1 MRKLVTYK
9 FESSSRSSLHW
20 IIIYILYN
28 AMWWWWWWWWWW
40 WDVRY
45 VCFLLSSCEDVST
58 DCEDCHAG
66 VPTCLVS
73 TLIMMVGNRH
83 WWWWWWRRFW
93 SPLLPSS
100 SLKVS
105 FCIIHELANLDLWL
119 RRLHWRSMQDYNN
132 DYNNH
137 HNYNCPRD
145 NYNNNGPGHRCNS
158 HFDKDASHCH
168 CH

>member
-28 AMWWWWWWWWWW
+28 AMWWRWWW

-83 WWWWWWRRFW
+83 WWWWWWWRRFW
-93 SPLLPSS
+93 SPSLPSS

-119 RRLHWRSMQDYNN
+119 RRLHWRKSTFS
-132 DYNNH
+132 
-137 HNYNCPRD
+137 CRW
-145 NYNNNGPGHRCNS
+145 S
-158 HFDKDASHCH
+158 HWYIWGICFPISFKNKYQRVKDVIYIPFTK
-168 CH
+168 

>member
-1 MRKLVTYK
+1 M
-9 FESSSRSSLHW
+9 SSL
-20 IIIYILYN
+20 
-28 AMWWWWWWWWWW
+28 W
-40 WDVRY
+40 WDVCFLLVGCQHDSEMISLTWWFKIRRRWDFRF

-73 TLIMMVGNRH
+73 TLIVMVGNRH

-93 SPLLPSS
+93 SPSLPSS

-119 RRLHWRSMQDYNN
+119 RRLHWWSMQDNYN
-132 DYNNH
+132 DYDNNH
-137 HNYNCPRD
+137 HNYNCSTD